1 MAQEFE
7 IRPAATG
14 RTQVLVVGGGPAGST
29 TATLLAREDVNVTLM
44 EKAVFPRY
52 HIGESLLPSCM
63 QVLDLLGARE
73 KVDSYGF
80 QLKRGAYFAW
90 GEEQWEFSF
99 GDPTRNGAYSYQVS
113 TQISTSSSSN
123 TQRVKESRFWK
134 E

>member
-99 GDPTRNGAYSYQVS
+99 GDPTRPNLLDLEWARVSLTCGFASGAGVS
-113 TQISTSSSSN
+113 VSMF
-123 TQRVKESRFWK
+123 R
-134 E
+134 